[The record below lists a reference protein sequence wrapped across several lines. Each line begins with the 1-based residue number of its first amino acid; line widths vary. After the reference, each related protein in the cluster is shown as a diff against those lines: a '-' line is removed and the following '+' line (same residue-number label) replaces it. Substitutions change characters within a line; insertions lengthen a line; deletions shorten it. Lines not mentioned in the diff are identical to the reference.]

1 MLKLNILAQRPWE
14 KNLALTFCQVSQK
27 NNFLSLTS
35 VAVTSAFDRLQV
47 ETAPEE
53 AETKLF
59 LESHRTDF

>member
-1 MLKLNILAQRPWE
+1 MLDHKMIEGQETAPI
-14 KNLALTFCQVSQK
+14 
-27 NNFLSLTS
+27 S

-59 LESHRTDF
+59 LESHWTDF